1 MTVSGTF
8 NFGFT
13 TGADEL
19 ITEAFERIGR
29 EASTLSANDLD
40 SARRALQYTFSEWN
54 NRGINLWTVSLNSSA
69 LTQGQMALTLAQQ
82 NVEIFNCYR
91 RQTSGGVTTDTT
103 MSAISRA
110 EYAAIPN
117 KQQQSQPTQFYLER
131 TVTPTV
137 YFWPTPQDASYTFYY
152 YSMNSIQDVGAYTN
166 TIDAPQRWF
175 DAMASAMAARLAVK
189 WAPER
194 LVFLQGM
201 ADTAFQFAAAED
213 TENVNMRITPDFLG
227 RRWA

>member
-1 MTVSGTF
+1 MTLSGTY

-19 ITEAFERIGR
+19 ITEAYERIGR
-29 EASTLSANDLD
+29 EASTLSANDVD

-54 NRGINLWTVSLNSSA
+54 NRGINLWTVSLNSTA
-69 LTQGQMALTLAQQ
+69 LTQGQTSFTLAQQ
-82 NVEIFNCYR
+82 NVEIFNAYR
-91 RQTSGGVTTDTT
+91 RQTSGGVSTDTQ

-117 KQQQSQPTQFYLER
+117 KAQQAQPTQYYFER
-131 TVTPTV
+131 TVTPVV
-137 YFWPTPQDASYTFYY
+137 YFWPTPQDNSYTFYY
-152 YSMNSIQDVGAYTN
+152 YTMNAIQDVGAYTN

-175 DAMASAMAARLAVK
+175 DAMAAAMAARLAEK

-194 LVFLQGM
+194 ATDLL
-201 ADTAFQFAAAED
+201 AKAERAFNFAAAED
-213 TENVNMRITPDFLG
+213 TENVNMRIVPNSLG
-227 RRWA
+227 RRF